1 MLNWGLN
8 MFVSLIFMLSM
19 NAQAQDLPEQPVFT
33 GVGNFSILDEGECAP
48 FPGVIFDA
56 DATASILTIGDYYR
70 ESCRLSTTQ
79 ALGLQ
84 QAEYKLEIDQLNIRL
99 DLLEQEYESTLIQK
113 DLEIVTLQDA
123 LKKNSKRNPWLWG
136 TIGAVV
142 GASLTVAIV
151 ETVRD

>member
-1 MLNWGLN
+1 
-8 MFVSLIFMLSM
+8 MFLSLLFLLS
-19 NAQAQDLPEQPVFT
+19 APAYAQDLPEEPTFT
-33 GVGNFSILDEGECAP
+33 GIGNFSILDELEPAP

-56 DATASILTIGDYYR
+56 DATASILTISDYYR
-70 ESCRLSTTQ
+70 QSCQISTLR
-79 ALGLQ
+79 ALNLQ
-84 QAEYKLEIDQLNIRL
+84 SAEYNLELERLDIRL
-99 DLLEQEYESTLIQK
+99 DLLQREYDNTVIQK
-113 DLEIVTLQDA
+113 DLEITTLQDA